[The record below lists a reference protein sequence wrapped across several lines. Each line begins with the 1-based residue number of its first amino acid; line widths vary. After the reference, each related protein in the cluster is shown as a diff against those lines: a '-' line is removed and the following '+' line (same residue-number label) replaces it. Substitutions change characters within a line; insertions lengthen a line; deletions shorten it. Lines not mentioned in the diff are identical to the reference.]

1 MRHFGWFSNSVLKK
15 IEEDLYRKRYCF
27 CIFSISDVMRCI
39 LRTKPKNWMLRKYFQ
54 SLLKPA
60 DIGSCREIS
69 SFVSFVCFFKEK
81 DILEFPLEKR
91 CKRKRREECRT
102 KDHQLLL
109 QHLCLL
115 LTFNTMH
122 LGMDGSILIN
132 VMEKFPLSERRSMSK
147 ERSRHD
153 IGRRRTSLTFSF
165 LFAFSLRKYLC
176 LLQDVKI
183 ICKVISSH

>member
-1 MRHFGWFSNSVLKK
+1 MWFSNSVLKK

-39 LRTKPKNWMLRKYFQ
+39 LRTKPKNWMLRKYFK

-60 DIGSCREIS
+60 DIGSCRAEKS
-69 SFVSFVCFFKEK
+69 HLSCLSCAFLRRKTSLNFRLRKDAKE
-81 DILEFPLEKR
+81 R
-91 CKRKRREECRT
+91 GREECRT

-122 LGMDGSILIN
+122 LGIDGSILIN

-147 ERSRHD
+147 ERSRYRKTD
-153 IGRRRTSLTFSF
+153 ITNFSF
-165 LFAFSLRKYLC
+165 SFAFGLQKYLSPTM
-176 LLQDVKI
+176 QKW
-183 ICKVISSH
+183 SAR

>member
-1 MRHFGWFSNSVLKK
+1 
-15 IEEDLYRKRYCF
+15 
-27 CIFSISDVMRCI
+27 MRCI
-39 LRTKPKNWMLRKYFQ
+39 LRTKPKNWMLRKYFK

-60 DIGSCREIS
+60 DIGRAEKSHLSCLSCAFLRRKTS
-69 SFVSFVCFFKEK
+69 LNFRLRKDAKE
-81 DILEFPLEKR
+81 
-91 CKRKRREECRT
+91 REEKNVEQKT
-102 KDHQLLL
+102 ISF
-109 QHLCLL
+109 CLL

-176 LLQDVKI
+176 KI
-183 ICKVISSH
+183 ISSH

>member
-1 MRHFGWFSNSVLKK
+1 
-15 IEEDLYRKRYCF
+15 
-27 CIFSISDVMRCI
+27 
-39 LRTKPKNWMLRKYFQ
+39 MLRKYFK

-60 DIGSCREIS
+60 DIGRAEKSHLSCLSCAFLRRKTS
-69 SFVSFVCFFKEK
+69 LNFRLRKDAKE
-81 DILEFPLEKR
+81 R
-91 CKRKRREECRT
+91 GREECRT

-122 LGMDGSILIN
+122 LGIDGSILIN

-176 LLQDVKI
+176 KI
-183 ICKVISSH
+183 ISSPH